1 MPVAT
6 RKSKSELKKMA
17 RQRAKR
23 KFKVKDPK
31 RSRAM
36 KKAWASK
43 RSKMLKGVKTRKRL
57 YQSIENFMDTF
68 MEVLGNFSTEY
79 NWSDVS
85 ETEEEIQFESESG
98 VIISLKLTEEE
109 KLSIEVLS
117 AEDKVLETFT
127 IGLEHSESILKGVF
141 QAYSDNIEDDKEE

>member
-6 RKSKSELKKMA
+6 RKSASELKKMA

-23 KFKVKDPK
+23 KNKPKDPK

-36 KKAWASK
+36 KKAWSSK

-68 MEVLGNFSTEY
+68 MEVLEGFSTEY

-85 ETEEEIQFESESG
+85 EDEETIQFESESG
-98 VIISLKLTEEE
+98 VLISLKLTEED
-109 KLSIEVLS
+109 KISIEVTS
-117 AEDKVLETFT
+117 AEDKVLEMFT
-127 IGLEHSESILKGVF
+127 VNLENSEFILKGVF
-141 QAYSDNIEDDKEE
+141 QAYSDNKDKEE